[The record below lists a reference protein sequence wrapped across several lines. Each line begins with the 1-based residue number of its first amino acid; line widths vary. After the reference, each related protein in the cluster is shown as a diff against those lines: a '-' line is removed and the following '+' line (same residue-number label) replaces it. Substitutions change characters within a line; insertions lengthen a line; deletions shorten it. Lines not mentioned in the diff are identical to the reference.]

1 MYLYNNFTD
10 LGDGCKVISIFKT
23 KFLIPNVIYAIKQD
37 QGADDTCP
45 YKVEQ
50 HFQGKWGMLIYI
62 HRPVNQFDTCC

>member
-37 QGADDTCP
+37 
-45 YKVEQ
+45 
-50 HFQGKWGMLIYI
+50 
-62 HRPVNQFDTCC
+62 